1 MNLRSRRQ
9 IRYAVVSS
17 ALTIL
22 LVACG
27 GGSTSSSSSA
37 SGSASPLAGGGGNGT
52 ATATYTVSWDAV
64 PPGPAVTGYKLYYS
78 KLPFNVGGT
87 VGSVDIPG
95 AVTAVSFAAGSY
107 GFNIGDTLYVAVSST
122 GSGGVS
128 SPPSDQ
134 ISIAVQ

>member
-9 IRYAVVSS
+9 IRYTVISS
-17 ALTIL
+17 AFAIL
-22 LVACG
+22 LAACG
-27 GGSTSSSSSA
+27 GGSPSSSSNA
-37 SGSASPLAGGGGNGT
+37 SGNASPLGSGSGT
-52 ATATYTVSWDAV
+52 ATATYTVSWEAV
-64 PPGPAVTGYKLYYS
+64 PPPAAVTGYRIYYS
-78 KLPFNVGGT
+78 KLPFNVGGA

-95 AVTAVSFAAGSY
+95 AVTTVSFAAGSY